1 MVNVENDRSYFNY
14 FLKFPNIENILT
26 IRLFVDNELP
36 QTAQIYLTDS
46 GEWEE
51 NWLFQRSRFDRSVKM
66 PVWSFSRPFSVSETS
81 VCMLV
86 PNPNKETDYKPTIGN
101 VDIDL
106 VSELSERISVASI
119 DYSSSDSSDCST
131 ISTKR

>member
-1 MVNVENDRSYFNY
+1 M
-14 FLKFPNIENILT
+14 
-26 IRLFVDNELP
+26 
-36 QTAQIYLTDS
+36 TDS
-46 GEWEE
+46 GEWED
-51 NWLFQRSRFDRSVKM
+51 NWLFQRSRFHTNEKM
-66 PVWSFSRPFSVSETS
+66 PRWSFSRPFSVSETS

-101 VDIDL
+101 VEVDL
-106 VSELSERISVASI
+106 VSELSERLSVASV